1 MDMKEKYELKTR
13 CNYKFTK
20 RKKNRYL
27 VRRNYLLRVVKFI
40 KYVTYIFKSMGVV
53 YTNLIV
59 DFNIVV
65 PIHKNMELKTLES
78 FS

>member
-1 MDMKEKYELKTR
+1 M
-13 CNYKFTK
+13 
-20 RKKNRYL
+20 
-27 VRRNYLLRVVKFI
+27 RRNYLLRVVKFI

>member
-40 KYVTYIFKSMGVV
+40 KYVTYILKSMGVV
-53 YTNLIV
+53 Y
-59 DFNIVV
+59 
-65 PIHKNMELKTLES
+65 
-78 FS
+78 

>member
-13 CNYKFTK
+13 CNLSLQ
-20 RKKNRYL
+20 REKKNRYL

-40 KYVTYIFKSMGVV
+40 KYVTYILKSMGVV

-65 PIHKNMELKTLES
+65 PIHNNMELKTLES